1 MANYSKALKAG
12 LKMSSKPPVV
22 DYKESFRSVHNWR
35 VERDVAKE
43 LDEQIKKYDLQLSLD
58 RLTAGN
64 GDCCMIG
71 LFQGLQ
77 REDVSPYMSEEVLKK
92 ARDYDTK
99 WFRNAVSDFALAS
112 HQKVKHLKDNYESY
126 QASIENPNEIT
137 LSWEELWSPKGM
149 RGNLWGNNYFLGAA
163 ALFLQINIKIL
174 DTKMQRPANT
184 QTMFNT
190 FYGNL
195 DQEPE
200 APPIFLGLRN
210 GCHFQAL
217 IPVGTNYEQITD
229 EELRRGGVICVRQ

>member
-1 MANYSKALKAG
+1 
-12 LKMSSKPPVV
+12 MSSKPPVV

-112 HQKVKHLKDNYESY
+112 HQKVKHLKDNY
-126 QASIENPNEIT
+126 
-137 LSWEELWSPKGM
+137 
-149 RGNLWGNNYFLGAA
+149 
-163 ALFLQINIKIL
+163 
-174 DTKMQRPANT
+174 
-184 QTMFNT
+184 
-190 FYGNL
+190 
-195 DQEPE
+195 
-200 APPIFLGLRN
+200 
-210 GCHFQAL
+210 
-217 IPVGTNYEQITD
+217 
-229 EELRRGGVICVRQ
+229 